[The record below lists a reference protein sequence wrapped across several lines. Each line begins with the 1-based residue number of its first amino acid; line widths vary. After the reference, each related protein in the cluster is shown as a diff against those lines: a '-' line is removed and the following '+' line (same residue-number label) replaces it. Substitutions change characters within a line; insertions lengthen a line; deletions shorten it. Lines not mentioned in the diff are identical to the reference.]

1 MVLWCLCTHQCV
13 PLHVLSPGELLAAD
27 FAGVRPLAGVG
38 AHVPLQDTLVHG
50 REAAVGALELF
61 TDHREVVHCRDRSRR
76 RDGGMVRGKE
86 KKNISIRWYLFE

>member
-1 MVLWCLCTHQCV
+1 MILSWGSGVGLGLSAHQRV

-38 AHVPLQDTLVHG
+38 AHVPLQDALVHG

-61 TDHREVVHCRDRSRR
+61 TDHREVVHC
-76 RDGGMVRGKE
+76 GETEVEEGMEG
-86 KKNISIRWYLFE
+86 W